1 MSDTKDATT
10 SSSDAKKVMSET
22 LADWLGDVVTLES
35 HIEEAMD
42 RQLTLK
48 PASQETADAIRRF
61 HDTIRASKYRA
72 EDFQKQL
79 GEPGGHSVVKTAGEL
94 LGKAAGLV
102 DKVRKDSVSKAL
114 RDDYV
119 AYNLAAMSYTMLHST
134 ALALEDHKT
143 ATFAEQGLTTY
154 AALVQDINE
163 LMPKVIVEDLI
174 KNDEVPVANASV
186 ADEARKTIQKA
197 WKTTAN

>member
-1 MSDTKDATT
+1 MHDTAKKDAPE
-10 SSSDAKKVMSET
+10 AINET

-48 PASQETADAIRRF
+48 PGNQEVADAIRRF
-61 HDTIRASKYRA
+61 HDTVRASKYRA
-72 EDFQKQL
+72 QDFQKEL
-79 GEPGGHSVVKTAGEL
+79 GTPGGNVVVKTAGEL

-102 DKVRKDSVSKAL
+102 DKVRKDSVTKAL

-119 AYNLAAMSYTMLHST
+119 AYNLAAISYTLLHST

-143 ATFAEQGLTTY
+143 AAFAQQGLTTY
-154 AALVQDINE
+154 AKLVQDVNE
-163 LMPKVIVEDLI
+163 IIPQAAVDDLVRN
-174 KNDEVPVANASV
+174 KDVPVADPSV
-186 ADEARKTIQKA
+186 VSTARAAIQTA
-197 WKTTAN
+197 WKTTSP

>member
-1 MSDTKDATT
+1 MSDTNTT
-10 SSSDAKKVMSET
+10 SGSEDKKVMNET
-22 LADWLGDVVTLES
+22 LADWLGDVVTLEA

-61 HDTIRASKYRA
+61 HDTVRASKYRA

-79 GEPGGHSVVKTAGEL
+79 GEPASQVVLKAAGDL
-94 LGKAAGLV
+94 LGKAAGLI

-119 AYNLAAMSYTMLHST
+119 AYNMAAMSYTMLHST
-134 ALALEDHKT
+134 ALALDDHST
-143 ATFAEQGLTTY
+143 AAFAEQGLTTY

-163 LMPKVIVEDLI
+163 LMPKVVVEDLI

-186 ADEARKTIQKA
+186 ADEARRVIQKA
-197 WKTTAN
+197 WKSTAN

>member
-1 MSDTKDATT
+1 MTDMHDTAKKDAPE
-10 SSSDAKKVMSET
+10 AINET

-48 PASQETADAIRRF
+48 PGNQEVADAIRRF
-61 HDTIRASKYRA
+61 HDTVRASKYRA
-72 EDFQKQL
+72 QDFQKEL
-79 GEPGGHSVVKTAGEL
+79 GTPGGNVVVKTAGEL

-102 DKVRKDSVSKAL
+102 DKVRKDSVTKAL

-119 AYNLAAMSYTMLHST
+119 AYNLAAISYTLLHST

-143 ATFAEQGLTTY
+143 AAFAQQGLTTY
-154 AALVQDINE
+154 AKLVQDVNE
-163 LMPKVIVEDLI
+163 IIPQAAVDDLVRN
-174 KNDEVPVANASV
+174 KDVPVADPSV
-186 ADEARKTIQKA
+186 VSTARAAIQTA
-197 WKTTAN
+197 WKTTSP